1 MNQVVLTGRLVKDFI
16 QKEDMFVSKIRLT
29 NNDAN
34 EISFRV
40 TNSMYE
46 ENLKQFIRVGSII
59 GVKGHLIGSKNG
71 LRLIADKIIT
81 FLN

>member
-1 MNQVVLTGRLVKDFI
+1 MNQVILTGRIIKDFI
-16 QKEDMFVSKIRLT
+16 QKEDMWVSKIRLT
-29 NNDAN
+29 DNDAN

-40 TNSMYE
+40 TNSMY

-59 GVKGHLIGSKNG
+59 GVKGHLIGSKNR
-71 LRLIADKIIT
+71 LRLIADKIT

>member
-1 MNQVVLTGRLVKDFI
+1 MIQVILTGRIIKDFI
-16 QKEDMFVSKIRLT
+16 QKEDMWVSKIRLT
-29 NNDAN
+29 DNDAN

-40 TNSMYE
+40 TNSMY

-71 LRLIADKIIT
+71 LRLIADKIT

>member
-1 MNQVVLTGRLVKDFI
+1 MNQVILTGRIIKDFI
-16 QKEDMFVSKIRLT
+16 QKEDMWVSKIRLT
-29 NNDAN
+29 DNDAN

-40 TNSMYE
+40 TNSMG

-71 LRLIADKIIT
+71 LRLIADKIT

>member
-1 MNQVVLTGRLVKDFI
+1 MNQVILTGRIIKDFI
-16 QKEDMFVSKIRLT
+16 QKEDMWVSKIRLT

-46 ENLKQFIRVGSII
+46 NIKQFIRVGSII

-71 LRLIADKIIT
+71 LRLIADKIT

>member
-1 MNQVVLTGRLVKDFI
+1 MNQVILTGRIIKDFI
-16 QKEDMFVSKIRLT
+16 QKEDMWVSKIRLT
-29 NNDAN
+29 DNDAN

-40 TNSMYE
+40 TNNMY

-71 LRLIADKIIT
+71 LRLIADKIT

>member
-1 MNQVVLTGRLVKDFI
+1 MNQVVLISRLVKDFI

-34 EISFRV
+34 EISFRI
-40 TNSMYE
+40 TNSMY
-46 ENLKQFIRVGSII
+46 ENLKQFIRVSSII

-71 LRLIADKIIT
+71 LRLIADKIT

>member
-1 MNQVVLTGRLVKDFI
+1 MNQVVLTGHLIKDFI
-16 QKEDMFVSKIRLT
+16 QKEDMWVSKIRLT
-29 NNDAN
+29 DNDAN
-34 EISFRV
+34 EISFRI

-46 ENLKQFIRVGSII
+46 NIKQFIGVGSII

-71 LRLIADKIIT
+71 LRLIADKIT

>member
-1 MNQVVLTGRLVKDFI
+1 MNQVILTGRIIKDFI
-16 QKEDMFVSKIRLT
+16 QKEDMWVSKIRLT
-29 NNDAN
+29 DNDAN

-46 ENLKQFIRVGSII
+46 NIKQFIGVGSII

-71 LRLIADKIIT
+71 LRLIADKIT

>member
-1 MNQVVLTGRLVKDFI
+1 MNQVILTGRIIKDFI
-16 QKEDMFVSKIRLT
+16 QKEDIWISKIRLT
-29 NNDAN
+29 DNDAN

-40 TNSMYE
+40 TNSMY

-71 LRLIADKIIT
+71 LRLIADKIT

>member
-1 MNQVVLTGRLVKDFI
+1 MNQVVLTGHLIKDFI
-16 QKEDMFVSKIRLT
+16 QKEDMWVSKIRLT
-29 NNDAN
+29 DNDAN

-46 ENLKQFIRVGSII
+46 NLKQFIRVGSIVGI
-59 GVKGHLIGSKNG
+59 KGHLIGSKNG
-71 LRLIADKIIT
+71 LRLIADKIT

>member
-1 MNQVVLTGRLVKDFI
+1 MNQVVLTGRLIKDFI
-16 QKEDMFVSKIRLT
+16 QKEDMWVSKIRLT
-29 NNDAN
+29 DNDAN

-46 ENLKQFIRVGSII
+46 NLKQFVRVGSIVGI
-59 GVKGHLIGSKNG
+59 KGHLIGSKNG
-71 LRLIADKIIT
+71 LRLIADKIT

>member
-1 MNQVVLTGRLVKDFI
+1 MNQVVLTGRLMKDFI
-16 QKEDMFVSKIRLT
+16 QKEDMWVSKIRLT
-29 NNDAN
+29 DNDAN

-46 ENLKQFIRVGSII
+46 NLKQFVGVGSMVGI
-59 GVKGHLIGSKNG
+59 KGHLIGNKNG
-71 LRLIADKIIT
+71 LRLIADKIT

>member
-1 MNQVVLTGRLVKDFI
+1 MNQVVLTGRLIKDFI
-16 QKEDMFVSKIRLT
+16 QKEDMWVSKIRLT
-29 NNDAN
+29 DNDAN

-46 ENLKQFIRVGSII
+46 NFKQFIRVGSII

-71 LRLIADKIIT
+71 LRLIADKIT

>member
-1 MNQVVLTGRLVKDFI
+1 MNQVILTGRLIKDFI
-16 QKEDMFVSKIRLT
+16 QKEDMWVSKIRLT
-29 NNDAN
+29 DNDAN

-46 ENLKQFIRVGSII
+46 NIKQFIGVGSII

-71 LRLIADKIIT
+71 LRLIADKIT

>member
-1 MNQVVLTGRLVKDFI
+1 MNQVILIGRLTKDFI

-34 EISFRV
+34 EISFRI
-40 TNSMYE
+40 TNSMY
-46 ENLKQFIRVGSII
+46 ENLKQFIRVDSII

-71 LRLIADKIIT
+71 LRLIADKIT

>member
-1 MNQVVLTGRLVKDFI
+1 MNQVILTGRLIKDFI
-16 QKEDMFVSKIRLT
+16 QKEDMLVSKIRLT
-29 NNDAN
+29 DNDAN

-46 ENLKQFIRVGSII
+46 NLKQFIRVGSIVGI
-59 GVKGHLIGSKNG
+59 KGHLIGSKNG
-71 LRLIADKIIT
+71 LRLIADKIT

>member
-1 MNQVVLTGRLVKDFI
+1 MNQVVLTGHLIKDFI
-16 QKEDMFVSKIRLT
+16 QKEDMWVSKIRLT
-29 NNDAN
+29 DNDAN

-46 ENLKQFIRVGSII
+46 NLKQFIGVGSII

-71 LRLIADKIIT
+71 LRLIADKIT

>member
-1 MNQVVLTGRLVKDFI
+1 MNQVILTGRLIKDFI
-16 QKEDMFVSKIRLT
+16 QKEDMWVSKIRLT
-29 NNDAN
+29 DNDAN

-46 ENLKQFIRVGSII
+46 NLKQFIGVGSII
-59 GVKGHLIGSKNG
+59 GIKGHLIGSKNG
-71 LRLIADKIIT
+71 LRLIADKIT

>member
-1 MNQVVLTGRLVKDFI
+1 MNQVILTGRIIKDFI
-16 QKEDMFVSKIRLT
+16 QKEDMFVSKIKLT

-46 ENLKQFIRVGSII
+46 NIKQFIRVGSAI
-59 GVKGHLIGSKNG
+59 GVKGNLIGNKNG
-71 LRLIADKIIT
+71 LRLIADKIT
-81 FLN
+81 LLN

>member
-1 MNQVVLTGRLVKDFI
+1 MNQVILTGRIIKDFI
-16 QKEDMFVSKIRLT
+16 QKEDMWVSKIRLT
-29 NNDAN
+29 DNDAN

-46 ENLKQFIRVGSII
+46 NLRQFIKVGSII

-71 LRLIADKIIT
+71 LRLIADKIT
-81 FLN
+81 FLR

>member
-1 MNQVVLTGRLVKDFI
+1 MNQVILTGRIIKDFI
-16 QKEDMFVSKIRLT
+16 QKEDMWVSKIRLT
-29 NNDAN
+29 DNDAN

-40 TNSMYE
+40 TNSMY

-71 LRLIADKIIT
+71 LRLIADKIT

>member
-1 MNQVVLTGRLVKDFI
+1 MNQVVLTGHLIKDFI
-16 QKEDMFVSKIRLT
+16 QKEDMWVSKIRLT
-29 NNDAN
+29 DNDAK

-40 TNSMYE
+40 TNSMY

-71 LRLIADKIIT
+71 LRLIADKIT

>member
-1 MNQVVLTGRLVKDFI
+1 MNQVVLIGRLVKDFI

-46 ENLKQFIRVGSII
+46 NLKQFIRVDSII

-71 LRLIADKIIT
+71 LRLIADKIT

>member
-1 MNQVVLTGRLVKDFI
+1 MNQVILTGRIIKDFI
-16 QKEDMFVSKIRLT
+16 QKEDMWVSKIRLT
-29 NNDAN
+29 DNDAN

-46 ENLKQFIRVGSII
+46 NLKQFIRVDSII

-71 LRLIADKIIT
+71 LRLIADKIT

>member
-1 MNQVVLTGRLVKDFI
+1 MNQVVLTGRLIKDFI
-16 QKEDMFVSKIRLT
+16 QKEDMWVSKIRLT
-29 NNDAN
+29 DNDAN

-46 ENLKQFIRVGSII
+46 NLKQFIRVGSIVGI
-59 GVKGHLIGSKNG
+59 KGHLIGSKNG
-71 LRLIADKIIT
+71 LRLIADRIT